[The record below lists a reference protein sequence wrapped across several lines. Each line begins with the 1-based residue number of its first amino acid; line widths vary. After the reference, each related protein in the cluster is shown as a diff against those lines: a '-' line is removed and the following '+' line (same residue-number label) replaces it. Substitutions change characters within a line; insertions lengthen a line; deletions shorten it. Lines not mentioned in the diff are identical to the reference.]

1 VNDIIFKDDLNV
13 NTISIM
19 SKICSNGLFNRML
32 LAYRTSQDVPHHF
45 EQIRNFNANRAVVT
59 KIKRTTY
66 CRKYPTLLVQPD
78 GSTITINYHEPR
90 EIIKLPVKFEECSP
104 EQQKRI
110 RLMRQPRGVT
120 KTKEELVT
128 TFDPLKYL

>member
-1 VNDIIFKDDLNV
+1 MRFLRLS
-13 NTISIM
+13 ISINFH
-19 SKICSNGLFNRML
+19 S
-32 LAYRTSQDVPHHF
+32 HF
-45 EQIRNFNANRAVVT
+45 LIFQ
-59 KIKRTTY
+59 
-66 CRKYPTLLVQPD
+66 
-78 GSTITINYHEPR
+78 
-90 EIIKLPVKFEECSP
+90 LPVKFEECSP